1 MSDILKREVKFV
13 GGVGEVRQRL
23 LEREVGVRT
32 VGDLL
37 MRFPYRYID
46 RSRIFSLSEV
56 DENMENTFIQLRCRV
71 VGRSFVGDGP
81 KRRFVVEVTDPTGS
95 AELLWFH
102 GVNWIE
108 KRVELNREYI
118 IFGRPSIFK
127 GRISLVHPE
136 IENVEV
142 ALSRKAESSFQGIY
156 STTEK
161 LSQTITVKA
170 MHTIVHNAW
179 QLVASIPD
187 AFSDPLSE
195 AMRQRFGL
203 IPLKEA
209 IYNLHFP
216 QSKERLKQAQYRLKF
231 DELLGVQ
238 LTIQAQ
244 RASRHQRGGGF
255 IFGRVGDAFNNFYYK
270 KLPFK
275 LTGAQQRVIKEIRA
289 DMISGRQMNRLLQG
303 DVGSGKTMVAFMSML
318 LAVDNGFQACI
329 MAPTEILARQHYAT
343 MARMAEGI
351 GVNIAILTGSSK
363 SKERRLAFE
372 GIASGQIDILV
383 GTHALIEDKVQFA
396 NLGYVVIDEQHRFG
410 VEQRAKLWTKNHQPP
425 HILVMTATPIPRTLA
440 MTLYGD
446 LEVSVIDELPPGR
459 KPIRTFHYYDSARL
473 RMFGFLR
480 QEIAKGRQVYVVYPL
495 IKESEKMDYKDLEDG
510 FESLSRDFP
519 LPKYRITVC
528 HGKMKPEDK
537 EAAMAQFK
545 RGEADILVATSVIE
559 VGVDVPNASVMVIE
573 SAERFGLSQL
583 HQLRGRVGRGAEQS
597 YCILMSGD
605 KLSKDGRARLEA
617 MCETNDGFR
626 LSELDL
632 KLRGAG
638 DIHGTQQSG
647 DAFELNIANLATDT
661 QIMELTRQVAIE
673 ILSRDKELQMAEN
686 QGLRALRDKHCKRQ
700 RIDFSDIS

>member
-56 DENMENTFIQLRCRV
+56 DENMENTYIQLRCRV

-81 KRRFVVEVTDPTGS
+81 KRRFVVEVTDPTGC

-118 IFGRPSIFK
+118 VFGRPSIFK

-136 IENVEV
+136 IESVEV
-142 ALSRKAESSFQGIY
+142 ALSRKVESSFQGIY

-195 AMRQRFGL
+195 AMRQRYGL

-209 IYNLHFP
+209 IYTLHFP

-244 RASRHQRGGGF
+244 RTSRHQRGGGF

-275 LTGAQQRVIKEIRA
+275 LTGAQQRVI
-289 DMISGRQMNRLLQG
+289 
-303 DVGSGKTMVAFMSML
+303 T
-318 LAVDNGFQACI
+318 
-329 MAPTEILARQHYAT
+329 
-343 MARMAEGI
+343 
-351 GVNIAILTGSSK
+351 
-363 SKERRLAFE
+363 
-372 GIASGQIDILV
+372 
-383 GTHALIEDKVQFA
+383 
-396 NLGYVVIDEQHRFG
+396 
-410 VEQRAKLWTKNHQPP
+410 
-425 HILVMTATPIPRTLA
+425 
-440 MTLYGD
+440 
-446 LEVSVIDELPPGR
+446 
-459 KPIRTFHYYDSARL
+459 
-473 RMFGFLR
+473 
-480 QEIAKGRQVYVVYPL
+480 
-495 IKESEKMDYKDLEDG
+495 
-510 FESLSRDFP
+510 
-519 LPKYRITVC
+519 
-528 HGKMKPEDK
+528 
-537 EAAMAQFK
+537 
-545 RGEADILVATSVIE
+545 
-559 VGVDVPNASVMVIE
+559 
-573 SAERFGLSQL
+573 
-583 HQLRGRVGRGAEQS
+583 
-597 YCILMSGD
+597 
-605 KLSKDGRARLEA
+605 
-617 MCETNDGFR
+617 
-626 LSELDL
+626 
-632 KLRGAG
+632 
-638 DIHGTQQSG
+638 
-647 DAFELNIANLATDT
+647 
-661 QIMELTRQVAIE
+661 
-673 ILSRDKELQMAEN
+673 
-686 QGLRALRDKHCKRQ
+686 
-700 RIDFSDIS
+700 